1 MMDDYVPGSDA
12 EFDVW
17 QDGFMKMANTHATAW
32 GIPATALA
40 ALTALQTIWV
50 AAFAEVTTTRI
61 TRGGAVTAKTEAR
74 DKYEADLR
82 EFYGEWIAKN
92 SKVANADRVDM
103 GLKVP
108 TDTRTPVGIPQ
119 SLPLLKIDI
128 SVPMQHTLHIT
139 DDGGHGK
146 GKPEGAHGCE
156 IWMKL
161 EDTASKDTMPYTYL
175 GTSTKASYVN
185 KFVEA
190 DAGKK
195 ATYRGRWMNTKGEP
209 GAYGPEVHTLVV
221 P

>member
-1 MMDDYVPGSDA
+1 MDDYIPGSDA
-12 EFDVW
+12 EFDDW
-17 QDGFMKMANTHATAW
+17 QDSFMNSANAHATAW

-40 ALTALQTIWV
+40 TLAAKQTIWV
-50 AAFAEVTTTRI
+50 AAFAEVNAAHI

-74 DKYEADLR
+74 DNYEVDLR
-82 EFYGEWIAKN
+82 DFYGEWIAKN

-103 GLKVP
+103 GLHVIS
-108 TDTRTPVGIPQ
+108 DTRTPVGTPQ
-119 SLPLLKIDI
+119 SLPLLKLDI

-139 DDGGHGK
+139 DNGGHGK
-146 GKPEGAHGCE
+146 GKPDGVHSCE

-161 EDTASKDTMPYTYL
+161 EDPASKDVLPYSYL
-175 GTSTKASYVN
+175 ATSTKASYLS
-185 KFVEA
+185 KFADA

-209 GAYGPEVHTLVV
+209 GAYGPEVHTLVI